1 MDRNATIAICNKYC
15 TMSQND
21 QLHATL
27 LKDSTAIGSMVLLLD
42 KDDTDKAVVK
52 LILKTFWNLSKDPK
66 NRKQLCQQM
75 GLIVSLQTLAEGR
88 RLPEA
93 KELHQKARQLYKI
106 LSKLEE
112 NRTTPT
118 RSSKPSSQSASRP
131 QSSSGPS
138 NNSFFMGSSNKR
150 AKLITLQIE
159 GLDETSK
166 PVCEQALLEVKGV
179 VSFLFLMPQKR
190 CQVRVLQGITAEQ
203 LCQAIAEKK
212 VLNAEQVVK
221 NQSGE
226 EVTLSF
232 GRHPS
237 IADEK
242 PVEEDPLYLP
252 EEEVVEDSDKAMAR
266 PGEEGEGS
274 GWFSGISKF
283 VSNSL
288 YW

>member
-1 MDRNATIAICNKYC
+1 MDRNAAIAICNKYC

-21 QLHATL
+21 ELHPTL
-27 LKDSTAIGSMVLLLD
+27 LKDETAIGSMVLLLD
-42 KDDTDKAVVK
+42 RDDTDKAVVK

-75 GLIVSLQTLAEGR
+75 GLIVSLQTLSLGE

-93 KELHQKARQLYKI
+93 KELHQKAKQLYKI
-106 LSKLEE
+106 LSKLDE

-118 RSSKPSSQSASRP
+118 RPSKPSSQSSSRP

-159 GLDETSK
+159 GLDETNKS
-166 PVCEQALLEVKGV
+166 VCEKALLEVKGV
-179 VSFLFLMPQKR
+179 VSFLFLMAQKR
-190 CQVRVLQGITAEQ
+190 CQVRVLQGISAEQ
-203 LCQAIAEKK
+203 LCKAIAEKK
-212 VLNAEQVVK
+212 VLHAEQVVK

-226 EVTLSF
+226 EVTVSY

-242 PVEEDPLYLP
+242 PEDDDSLYLP
-252 EEEVVEDSDKAMAR
+252 EEDIVEDSDKAMTR
-266 PGEEGEGS
+266 PGEQGEGS
-274 GWFSGISKF
+274 GWFSGVSNF
-283 VSNSL
+283 LSNSL